1 MVISLLHSTSRHSSL
16 LLYFVGHHGPVRC
29 SAVQC
34 CRQAGSTC
42 RVRSFVRCQSCLI
55 ISTVPCLIKTNH
67 AAIPSIDWPP
77 RCRCRKCLAAAFP
90 NLSAY
95 KAIHACLSIVKSF
108 AETEDTMPLNVA
120 LEMRF
125 TKHSSSPLSPAY
137 GKEVR

>member
-1 MVISLLHSTSRHSSL
+1 M
-16 LLYFVGHHGPVRC
+16 
-29 SAVQC
+29 
-34 CRQAGSTC
+34 
-42 RVRSFVRCQSCLI
+42 
-55 ISTVPCLIKTNH
+55 NH
-67 AAIPSIDWPP
+67 AAMPSIDWPP
-77 RCRCRKCLAAAFP
+77 RCRCRICLAAAFP